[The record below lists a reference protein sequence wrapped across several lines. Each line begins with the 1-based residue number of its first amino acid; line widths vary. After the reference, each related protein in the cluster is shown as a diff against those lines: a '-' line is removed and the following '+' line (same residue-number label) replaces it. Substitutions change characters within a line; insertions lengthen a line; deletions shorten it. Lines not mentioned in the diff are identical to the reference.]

1 MRRHPNPCPLVSAT
15 RTSQLVLACML
26 NNSHSMLLRYAVEY
40 GPRSGSC
47 QPIGGISA
55 RREESSGAAA
65 GKLGQGRLDQAC
77 KVAVLQAQRV
87 REIGR
92 ASCREG
98 VEDAGA

>member
-1 MRRHPNPCPLVSAT
+1 MRRYLCMHEETSQSLSYLVSAT

-65 GKLGQGRLDQAC
+65 GKRGQRRLDQAC

-87 REIGR
+87 RVRTRLDDG
-92 ASCREG
+92 
-98 VEDAGA
+98 